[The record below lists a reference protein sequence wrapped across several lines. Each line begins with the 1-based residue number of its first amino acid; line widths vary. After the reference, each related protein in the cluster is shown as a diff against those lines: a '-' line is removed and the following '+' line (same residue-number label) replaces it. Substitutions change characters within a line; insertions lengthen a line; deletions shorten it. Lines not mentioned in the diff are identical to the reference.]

1 VSETALHPV
10 PGARWLALAA
20 CLLAAGCGA
29 SPSSTAPSATSSSG
43 PTGSWPPAASVG
55 APSPTPAPTPD
66 ASPTRSAQPAQPSA
80 PPGTAFVP
88 IADAG
93 ILLPVPLGWRM
104 LTAAQ
109 LADPATRADLA
120 ATYPGM
126 RTMLAA
132 IDEVSARA
140 SPAFLAVD
148 PAGAR
153 KGGPMA
159 ANLSVLTSQPS
170 VGGPLLDFAAGFIC
184 DGLAQFIGAGA
195 KPAREHHQ
203 LPVGDGVRCA
213 YDVPAGNGGSITAV
227 AWVIG
232 APSGTLL
239 VTLAGPASTL
249 GQVTADEIAR
259 SIVTLPRQAP

>member
-1 VSETALHPV
+1 MDPV
-10 PGARWLALAA
+10 PVARWLVLAV
-20 CLLAAGCGA
+20 CLLAAGCGP
-29 SPSSTAPSATSSSG
+29 SPSSTAPSAVSSAG
-43 PTGSWPPAASVG
+43 PTARRPPAAS
-55 APSPTPAPTPD
+55 APASSPTPGPTRD
-66 ASPTRSAQPAQPSA
+66 ASPARSAQPTQPSA

-109 LADPATRADLA
+109 LADPATRADLS

-126 RTMLAA
+126 GTMLAA
-132 IDEVSARA
+132 FNDVSARA

-148 PAGAR
+148 PTGAR
-153 KGGPMA
+153 KDGPMV

-170 VGGPLLDFAAGFIC
+170 AGGPLLDFVAGFIC

-239 VTLAGPASTL
+239 VTLVGPASTL
-249 GQVTADEIAR
+249 GQVTADEIAT
-259 SIVTLPRQAP
+259 SIVALPRQAP